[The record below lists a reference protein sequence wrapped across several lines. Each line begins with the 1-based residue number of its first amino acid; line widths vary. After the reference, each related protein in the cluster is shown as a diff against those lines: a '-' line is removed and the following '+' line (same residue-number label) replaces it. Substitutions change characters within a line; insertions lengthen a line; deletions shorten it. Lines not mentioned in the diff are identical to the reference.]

1 MREAGHD
8 PQTENVRTH
17 LVRIKL
23 KYSLLTHPELQSS
36 MKQASEADLE
46 PELGWVDL
54 QDARA
59 SFPVQTVDAGTFHF
73 RHVDGQV

>member
-1 MREAGHD
+1 
-8 PQTENVRTH
+8 
-17 LVRIKL
+17 
-23 KYSLLTHPELQSS
+23 

>member
-1 MREAGHD
+1 MRGRAWPADRER
-8 PQTENVRTH
+8 VRTH